1 MVEEC
6 ADADVG
12 DGDRRSREQSR
23 FEGHDVAGN
32 EQGRPTDP
40 GDEKHHPPP
49 AAQHDPE
56 EQQYGE
62 HARRNATNRA
72 VVPGAGPECSS
83 ALILRRWGCPN
94 PDNTARAV
102 RLRSTPITRQSDDVH
117 AIVELDHRE
126 PAVADEI
133 VRVQRAAYRVEAD
146 LIGFE
151 GIPPL
156 HETVG
161 AVVALDLTVSGVR
174 DETGLL
180 VGLLG
185 YSRDGDRVTI
195 DRLAIDPARHRQG
208 IARSLLEDLHRR
220 EHVESFEVSTGAAN
234 TPALRLYQQL
244 GYRSIR
250 RDRLAEGITVERLAR
265 AGRNPR

>member
-1 MVEEC
+1 V
-6 ADADVG
+6 
-12 DGDRRSREQSR
+12 
-23 FEGHDVAGN
+23 H
-32 EQGRPTDP
+32 
-40 GDEKHHPPP
+40 
-49 AAQHDPE
+49 
-56 EQQYGE
+56 
-62 HARRNATNRA
+62 
-72 VVPGAGPECSS
+72 VV
-83 ALILRRWGCPN
+83 R
-94 PDNTARAV
+94 
-102 RLRSTPITRQSDDVH
+102 H
-117 AIVELDHRE
+117 LDHRE

-146 LIGFE
+146 LIGFD

-156 HETVG
+156 HETDDE
-161 AVVALDLTVSGVR
+161 VVALDLTVFGVR

-195 DRLAIDPARHRQG
+195 DRLAIEPACHRQG

-220 EHVESFEVSTGAAN
+220 EHVESVEVSTGAAN
-234 TPALRLYQQL
+234 TPALRLYHQL
-244 GYRSIR
+244 GYRSVR